1 MSTLGTIHT
10 NSDDGE
16 EEVSSRPPLRD
27 RSHTVPME
35 KIKTSKQEL
44 LEQLVKFKLE
54 AESKK
59 VQLKILKK
67 MR

>member
-1 MSTLGTIHT
+1 MSTLGTIHM

-16 EEVSSRPPLRD
+16 EEVTSRPPLRE
-27 RSHTVPME
+27 RSHTVPTE
-35 KIKTSKQEL
+35 KTKTSKQEL
-44 LEQLVKFKLE
+44 LELLVKFKLE

-59 VQLKILKK
+59 TERQVLKK